1 MNIELNQE
9 QLQDICKGYVVN
21 ERLGFPVTLTAREES
36 GKLVVEKVNVPMSD
50 DQNFDSFRNFVGSGL
65 MDNITGTVNY
75 DGERAYL
82 RLTTNDGKTHQRTLH

>member
-36 GKLVVEKVNVPMSD
+36 GKLVVEKVNVPTSD
-50 DQNFDSFRNFVGSGL
+50 DQNFDSFRYFVGSGL
-65 MDNITGTVNY
+65 MGKVTGNIIY
-75 DGERAYL
+75 EGERAHL
-82 RLTTNDGKTHQRTLH
+82 TLTTHDGKSHQRTIH